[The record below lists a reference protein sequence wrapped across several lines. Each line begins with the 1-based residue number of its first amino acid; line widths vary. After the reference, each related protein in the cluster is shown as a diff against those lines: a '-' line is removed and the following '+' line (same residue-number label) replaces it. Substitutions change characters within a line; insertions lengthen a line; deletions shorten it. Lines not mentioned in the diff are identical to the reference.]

1 MKRKQEKMEN
11 IGKDGNTLEI
21 IGKHQN
27 TLEQIKHHQNRKNI
41 VTFKKKGIW
50 GTSAPNFSI

>member
-11 IGKDGNTLEI
+11 IGKNGKTLEI

-27 TLEQIKHHQNRKNI
+27 TLEQFKHHQNRKKI
-41 VTFKKKGIW
+41 LTFKKNGIW
-50 GTSAPNFSI
+50 GTSAPNSSI